1 LPAKH
6 TFKNAPL
13 HAFLRL
19 GAFGDMLKSRA
30 QRLLRMLTARG
41 VALRTPMRIQ
51 VSGGAAIGD
60 LRAGGKAD

>member
-1 LPAKH
+1 
-6 TFKNAPL
+6 
-13 HAFLRL
+13 
-19 GAFGDMLKSRA
+19 MLKSRA